1 MTRVSVLRQLLP
13 TGGAAASAG
22 ASRRAQKHARSAA
35 WAFAGAS
42 PAAFV
47 RQATFCALLTFAG
60 AAGAQA
66 PGAPAAAQ
74 VAPAPS
80 QPAQLDDFAAYVDSA
95 RKTFNVP
102 GIAVA
107 IVKDGKVV
115 MEQGFGI
122 REISKPDKVDANTL
136 FAIAS
141 NTKAFTAASLQQLAE
156 QGKLKMDDRVI
167 DHLPW
172 FRMSDPYVTHE
183 MRIRDLLA
191 HRSGLSLGA
200 GDLLYWPP
208 SSYTTKEVVERLR
221 DVPLK
226 NGFRSGYA
234 YDNIL
239 FAVATL
245 VIEQASGQTY
255 ADYVRQH
262 IFKPVG
268 MDESVI
274 DKTYLKP
281 GMDVAVGHARSNF
294 KDLVTVP
301 PMAWLNDP
309 GAGGIYASVHDL
321 AKWMNV
327 QLAGGALSGDGA
339 DASAPRLFSKDSQNQ
354 MWSMLTPISIGK
366 PPIPELAPLI
376 PHFYGYGE
384 GWFLSDYRNQRLVW
398 HTGGWPGMVSRVTL
412 VPELHLGVV
421 VLTNQESGAAFNAVT
436 YRVLDAYLNGA
447 QGAAAAGSTT
457 LTDWVAVYDKA
468 VKKAGSKADDSQAA
482 HEKNRAKGSRPSLA
496 LASYAGTYRD
506 PWYGDVVI
514 SQEGGKLRLRFSKTA
529 QLIGTMTPWQHD
541 TFTVRWDDRALNADA
556 FVSFSLDMDGHIREV
571 RMQPISPLTDFS
583 FDFQDLRLT
592 PVAQPVADTADDDE

>member
-1 MTRVSVLRQLLP
+1 
-13 TGGAAASAG
+13 
-22 ASRRAQKHARSAA
+22 
-35 WAFAGAS
+35 
-42 PAAFV
+42 
-47 RQATFCALLTFAG
+47 
-60 AAGAQA
+60 
-66 PGAPAAAQ
+66 
-74 VAPAPS
+74 
-80 QPAQLDDFAAYVDSA
+80 
-95 RKTFNVP
+95 
-102 GIAVA
+102 VA

-115 MEQGFGI
+115 MEQGFGL
-122 REISKPDKVDANTL
+122 REIGKPAPVDAHTL

-208 SSYTTKEVVERLR
+208 TSYTTKEVVERLR
-221 DVPLK
+221 NVPIK
-226 NGFRSGYA
+226 NSFRSNYA

-245 VIEQASGQTY
+245 VIEQASGQSY
-255 ADYVRQH
+255 ADYVREH
-262 IFKPVG
+262 IFQPVG
-268 MDESVI
+268 MDESLI

-281 GMDVAVGHARSNF
+281 GMDVAIGHAKANF
-294 KDLVTVP
+294 KDLEPVP

-327 QLAGGALSGDGA
+327 QLAGGVLPTKGA
-339 DASAPRLFSKDSQNQ
+339 DGKQARLFSADSQKQ
-354 MWSMLTPISIGK
+354 MWSMLTPITIGT
-366 PPIPELAPLI
+366 PPIPELAPLT

-384 GWFLSDYRNQRLVW
+384 RWFLSDYRGQQLVW

-436 YRVLDAYLNGA
+436 YRVLDAYLNPDKK
-447 QGAAAAGSTT
+447 
-457 LTDWVAVYDKA
+457 TDWVAVYDKA
-468 VKKAGSKADDSQAA
+468 VKLGEAKADDSLAKHEAA
-482 HEKNRAKGSRPSLA
+482 RDKNSKPSLP
-496 LASYAGTYRD
+496 LAQYAGTYRD
-506 PWYGDVVI
+506 PWYGDVII
-514 SQEGGKLRLRFSKTA
+514 SNENGKLRLRFSKTA

-556 FVSFSLDMDGHIREV
+556 FVNFSMDVDGHVREV
-571 RMQPISPLTDFS
+571 RMQPMSPLTDFS
-583 FDFQDLRLT
+583 FDFQDLRLA
-592 PVAQPVADTADDDE
+592 PLKPAAEEE

>member
-1 MTRVSVLRQLLP
+1 MSQRSLSLRLV
-13 TGGAAASAG
+13 GC
-22 ASRRAQKHARSAA
+22 
-35 WAFAGAS
+35 
-42 PAAFV
+42 
-47 RQATFCALLTFAG
+47 CALLVFAG
-60 AAGAQA
+60 SAGAQA
-66 PGAPAAAQ
+66 PAAKSSSLPFSTHDI
-74 VAPAPS
+74 VRPLL
-80 QPAQLDDFAAYVDSA
+80 PAQLQDFAAYVDSA
-95 RKTFNVP
+95 RKTFDVP

-115 MEQGFGI
+115 MEQGFGL
-122 REISKPDKVDANTL
+122 REIGKPDKVDAHTL

-156 QGKLKMDDRVI
+156 AGKLKMDDRVI

-208 SSYTTKEVVERLR
+208 TSYTTKEVVERLR
-221 DVPLK
+221 NVPIK

-245 VIEQASGQTY
+245 VIEQASGQSY
-255 ADYVRQH
+255 ADYVREH
-262 IFKPVG
+262 IFQPVG
-268 MDESVI
+268 MDESLI

-281 GMDVAVGHARSNF
+281 GMDVAIGHAKANF
-294 KDLVTVP
+294 KDLEPVP

-327 QLAGGALSGDGA
+327 QLAGGVLPTAGPDGKPA
-339 DASAPRLFSKDSQNQ
+339 RLFSADSQRQ
-354 MWSMLTPISIGK
+354 MWSMLTPITIGK
-366 PPIPELAPLI
+366 PPIPELAPVM

-384 GWFLSDYRNQRLVW
+384 SWFLSDYRGQRLVW

-436 YRVLDAYLNGA
+436 YRVLDAYLNPD
-447 QGAAAAGSTT
+447 QKTAAS

-468 VKKAGSKADDSQAA
+468 VKLGEAKADDSLAKHEAA
-482 HEKNRAKGSRPSLA
+482 RDKSSKPSLP
-496 LASYAGTYRD
+496 LAQYAGIYRD
-506 PWYGDVVI
+506 PWYGDVII
-514 SQEGGKLRLRFSKTA
+514 SHENGKLRLRFSKTA

-541 TFTVRWDDRALNADA
+541 TFIVRWDDRALNADA
-556 FVSFSLDMDGHIREV
+556 FVNFSMDVDGHIREV
-571 RMQPISPLTDFS
+571 RMQPMSPLTDFS
-583 FDFQDLRLT
+583 FDFQDLRLAPLK
-592 PVAQPVADTADDDE
+592 PVAEEE

>member
-1 MTRVSVLRQLLP
+1 MSNRAPFLGVAGCWALLAW
-13 TGGAAASAG
+13 GSG
-22 ASRRAQKHARSAA
+22 A
-35 WAFAGAS
+35 WAQSPLPASLLNGS
-42 PAAFV
+42 PAG
-47 RQATFCALLTFAG
+47 LNE
-60 AAGAQA
+60 
-66 PGAPAAAQ
+66 
-74 VAPAPS
+74 
-80 QPAQLDDFAAYVDSA
+80 PAQSTLPESLHDFGAYVDRA
-95 RKTFNVP
+95 RKTFDVP

-107 IVKDGKVV
+107 IVKDGRVV
-115 MEQGFGI
+115 LEQGFGL
-122 REISKPDKVDANTL
+122 REIGKPAAVDAHTL

-141 NTKAFTAASLQQLAE
+141 NTKAFTAVALQQLAE

-208 SSYTTKEVVERLR
+208 TSYTTKEVVQRLAH
-221 DVPLK
+221 VPLK

-245 VIEQASGQTY
+245 VIEQASGQSY

-262 IFKPVG
+262 IFEPVG
-268 MDESVI
+268 MRESVI
-274 DKTYLKP
+274 DKTWLKP
-281 GMDVAVGHARSNF
+281 GMDVAMGHAKADF
-294 KDLVTVP
+294 KNLEPVP

-327 QLAGGALSGDGA
+327 QLAGGVLPKDGA
-339 DASAPRLFSKDSQNQ
+339 GGQPRRLFSQDSQNQ
-354 MWSMLTPISIGK
+354 MWSMLTPITIGK
-366 PPIPELAPLI
+366 PPIPELAPLT

-384 GWFLSDYRNQRLVW
+384 SWFLSDYRNQRLVW

-421 VLTNQESGAAFNAVT
+421 VLTNAESGAAFNAVT
-436 YRVLDAYLNGA
+436 YRVLDAYLKSP
-447 QGAAAAGSTT
+447 QQDGAARP
-457 LTDWVAVYDKA
+457 TDWVAVYARA
-468 VKKAGSKADDSQAA
+468 VQQAQGHADDSFARHAA
-482 HEKNRAKGSRPSLA
+482 ARDRHARPSLP
-496 LASYAGTYRD
+496 LAKYAGTYRD

-514 SQEGGKLRLRFSKTA
+514 SDEGGRLRLRFSKTA
-529 QLIGTMTPWQHD
+529 QLVGSMTPWQHD
-541 TFTVRWDDRALNADA
+541 SFIVRWDDRALNADA
-556 FVSFSLDMDGHIREV
+556 FVSFALNPDGAITEM
-571 RMQPISPLTDFS
+571 RMQPVSPLTDFS

-592 PVAQPVADTADDDE
+592 PLKPAAASE